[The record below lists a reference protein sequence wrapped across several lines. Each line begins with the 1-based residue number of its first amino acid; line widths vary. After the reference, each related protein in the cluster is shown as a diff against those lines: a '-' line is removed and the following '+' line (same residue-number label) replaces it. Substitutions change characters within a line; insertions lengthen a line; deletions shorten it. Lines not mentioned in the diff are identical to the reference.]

1 MRAILTI
8 ILVASLWSPSV
19 PVEAGGG
26 SGLVAR
32 VNLLIDKRQTA
43 EAKKLVDQALRKNRR
58 DPQAHFSKA
67 KIYVSESKINEGV
80 NELHQAIKLDPRNAE
95 AYYLLGILEF
105 TRGHQQEAADAWR
118 EAMKY
123 KPSLRHAK
131 DCKCGSIDSLLK
143 QYPPRKNRK
152 TN

>member
-1 MRAILTI
+1 M
-8 ILVASLWSPSV
+8 

-67 KIYVSESKINEGV
+67 KIYVSEAKIDEGV
-80 NELHQAIKLDPRNAE
+80 NELHQAIKFDPRNAE

-118 EAMKY
+118 AAMKY

-131 DCKCGSIDSLLK
+131 DCQCGSIDSLLK

>member
-1 MRAILTI
+1 MRAILII
-8 ILVASLWSPSV
+8 ILAASLWDPSM
-19 PVEAGGG
+19 PAEAGGG

-32 VNLLIDKRQTA
+32 VNQLIDKRQTA
-43 EAKKLVDQALRKNRR
+43 EAKKLVDQALRKNRGDAR
-58 DPQAHFSKA
+58 AHFAIA
-67 KIYVSESKINEGV
+67 KIYVSEAKIDEGV
-80 NELHQAIKLDPRNAE
+80 SELHQAIKYDPRDAE

-143 QYPPRKNRK
+143 QYPPRKKRK
-152 TN
+152 TS